1 MELKVNYREYSYPY
15 RLKTL
20 LELWKKI
27 DNQYFYSRNQRVNS
41 VNSNV
46 FTIDIGSQE
55 FETICQNSNIRL
67 LISTLNDYKEFD
79 EESFYKNIDALPTDI
94 REYNVV
100 NFNELFP
107 APGWVEASINR
118 KQAIEEIKNIS
129 KQNPEYTFSAN
140 GYCPTDDIE
149 DDLTGDGHYWTDWVD
164 IDAEEL
170 IDKLEDSNY
179 QIETWI
185 CNELYQDQ
193 VFSKEKIQE
202 SLSTIENEKQ
212 YITKL
217 ESITIDRQKEN
228 EVLKKAIIENK
239 DTIANLTEK
248 LNRLSSQV
256 MNLNKEN
263 KNLIKTNTDL
273 KTKLHDVEKSYQ
285 EFGELL

>member
-1 MELKVNYREYSYPY
+1 MELTVNYREYSHPY

-27 DNQYFYSRNQRVNS
+27 DNEYFYSRNQRVNS
-41 VNSNV
+41 LDSNI
-46 FTIDIGSQE
+46 FTIDIGNQE
-55 FETICQNSNIRL
+55 FQAICQNLNIRL
-67 LISTLNDYKEFD
+67 LISTLNEYKEFD

-100 NFNELFP
+100 NFNKLFP
-107 APGWVEASINR
+107 ASGFIEEALDR
-118 KQAIEEIKNIS
+118 KQAIKEIKEIYS
-129 KQNPEYTFSAN
+129 KNPEYTFSAN

-170 IDKLEDSNY
+170 IAKLDDPNY

-193 VFSKEKIQE
+193 VFSQEKIQE
-202 SLSTIENEKQ
+202 NLRTIENEKQ
-212 YITKL
+212 YVTKL
-217 ESITIDRQKEN
+217 ESIGIEVQKEN
-228 EVLKKAIIENK
+228 EVFKKVVIENK
-239 DTIANLTEK
+239 ATIANLTEK

-256 MNLNKEN
+256 INLNKEN
-263 KNLIKTNTDL
+263 KNLIKTNNDL
-273 KTKLHDVEKSYQ
+273 KTKLHNVEKSYQ